1 MPNGASAPVS
11 HASVNAAHSASAAAA
26 LAGKQT
32 AAAATA
38 APVAADSTA
47 APTAAPTEAPLPPLL
62 SSFMVV
68 VHDGHL
74 LVYVTNQSP
83 FPVLTVPVPAAL
95 LSGGDI
101 GVGFT
106 AAKGAA
112 SQHVSSVHFNM
123 S

>member
-32 AAAATA
+32 ATA

-106 AAKGAA
+106 AAKGA
-112 SQHVSSVHFNM
+112 SHTCFDCTFYYY
-123 S
+123 